1 MAMMKYGRF
10 SPNTTDPK
18 TGARIADPEVQGQT
32 LPDGSRVAS
41 WPELREMYKSGK
53 LNEDFFGK
61 NGTKDKPTQN
71 RYGKFPQEVKNYLE
85 GKTDKLDDV
94 NYEEPVIGEDYAEI
108 GSKRKVI
115 NARLNL
121 KVNSPKWKAAIKK
134 GTPPGQKYTPSEEG
148 VNQQVDIGDIGGSYG
163 ETFGASTIRERKPK
177 IEDTTTTIP
186 PDPTPPT
193 PPTQEKGPSP
203 ELKPKPAKSLLVDV
217 PAVPGAIEWKD
228 PEPKKYK
235 TKREIVKSR
244 EGGQDRK
251 IRPFSNE
258 LVTKK
263 DGGVRKMPSF
273 LVRKKREE
281 VSSAKG
287 IKYRRERGASKA
299 FYAPKDDLGFGG
311 YYQMTDQAFDE
322 QGNSVNIAK
331 LVKSKRQDI
340 RVAKQEFRQ
349 NTELKGAEKR
359 EGLKDYRTSMKKNRD
374 ATRLARQGKL
384 VPYGDGKW
392 REGSGSRLGYYTPDF
407 DKTGAPG
414 AMNNYVNSAER
425 NIEIINKTIPAEAAN
440 IINAQASRGAKAET
454 FYKAAED
461 NATNRN
467 STKARM
473 AIFPG
478 WNKFGQ

>member
-10 SPNTTDPK
+10 SPKTTDPI
-18 TGARIADPEVQGQT
+18 TGARIADPGVQGQT
-32 LPDGSRVAS
+32 LPDGSKVSS
-41 WPELREMYKSGK
+41 WPELRTMFQAGK

-61 NGTKDKPTQN
+61 GGTKEKHTEG
-71 RYGKFPQEVKNYLE
+71 RYDYFPKEVKNYLE
-85 GKTDKLDDV
+85 GKTDKLDDI
-94 NYEEPVIGEDYAEI
+94 NYEEPVLSQDFAEA
-108 GSKRKVI
+108 GSNRKMTH
-115 NARLNL
+115 ASLNL
-121 KVNSPKWKAAIKK
+121 KVNSPKWKSAIKK
-134 GTPPGQKYTPSEEG
+134 GTIPGQKYTPSQEG
-148 VNQQVDIGDIGGSYG
+148 VNQQVDIGDMGGSWG
-163 ETFGASTIRERKPK
+163 ETFGASTIRERKP
-177 IEDTTTTIP
+177 EVENNTPTPDPT

-193 PPTQEKGPSP
+193 PTKGPAP

-217 PAVPGAIEWKD
+217 PSVPGAIEWKD

-244 EGGQDRK
+244 EGGQDKK
-251 IRPFSNE
+251 IRPFATQ
-258 LVTKK
+258 LVPKK
-263 DGGVRKMPSF
+263 DGGVRKMPAF
-273 LVRKKREE
+273 LVSKKGEE

-287 IKYRRERGASKA
+287 IRYNREQKAAKA
-299 FYAPKDDLGFGG
+299 FYAPKDALGFGG
-311 YYQMTDQAFDE
+311 YYDMTDEAFDE

-331 LVKSKRQDI
+331 LVKSERKDI
-340 RVAKQEFRQ
+340 RGAKQEFRQ

-374 ATRLARQGKL
+374 ATREARQGKL
-384 VPYGDGKW
+384 MPIGDQIW
-392 REGSGSRLGYYTPDF
+392 QEGSGSRLRYYTPDR

-473 AIFPG
+473 AMFPG
-478 WNKFGQ
+478 WNKKVQ

>member
-1 MAMMKYGRF
+1 MAMMRYGRF

-18 TGARIADPEVQGQT
+18 TGARIADPEVQGQI

-41 WPELREMYKSGK
+41 WPELRNMFQAGT

-108 GSKRKVI
+108 GSKRKFI

-148 VNQQVDIGDIGGSYG
+148 VNQQVDIGDMGGSYG
-163 ETFGASTIRERKPK
+163 ETYGASTIRERKPK
-177 IEDTTTTIP
+177 IEYKT
-186 PDPTPPT
+186 PTPGPTPDPT

-203 ELKPKPAKSLLVDV
+203 ELKSKPAKSLLVDV
-217 PAVPGAIEWKD
+217 PTVPGAIEWKD

-235 TKREIVKSR
+235 TTRSVVKSR
-244 EGGQDRK
+244 EGGQDQKTRIFSKK
-251 IRPFSNE
+251 I
-258 LVTKK
+258 
-263 DGGVRKMPSF
+263 DGGSGIRRSKTVDT
-273 LVRKKREE
+273 EAA
-281 VSSAKG
+281 AKG
-287 IKYRRERGASKA
+287 IRYNREQKA
-299 FYAPKDDLGFGG
+299 AKSFYAPKDALGFGG
-311 YYQMTDQAFDE
+311 YYAMTDQAFDE
-322 QGNSVNIAK
+322 QGNSVNVAK

-340 RVAKQEFRQ
+340 RGAKQEFRQ
-349 NTELKGAEKR
+349 NTSLKGAEKR
-359 EGLKDYRTSMKKNRD
+359 EGLKGYRESMKTNRE
-374 ATRLARQGKL
+374 ATREARQGKL
-384 VPYGDGKW
+384 MPIGDQKW
-392 REGSGSRLGYYTPDF
+392 QEGSNSRLKYYTPDI
-407 DKTGAPG
+407 DKTGSRG
-414 AMNNYVNSAER
+414 AMFNYVSSAER
-425 NIEIINKTIPAEAAN
+425 DIDIIKKSKSAETAN
-440 IINAQASRGAKAET
+440 IINATASRGAKAEK

-467 STKARM
+467 SAQARI
-473 AIFPG
+473 AKQKG
-478 WNKFGQ
+478 WNRFVQ